1 MSGNES
7 KLPAL
12 THITGNEYEMNWPS
26 VWITTPSGRKY
37 RIEDRGMSGD
47 RIDHSLITGSPRDE
61 LVTVTPDTDGRGEIL
76 MGTTINQFGE
86 EMVDE

>member
-7 KLPAL
+7 KMPAL

-37 RIEDRGMSGD
+37 RIEDRGIDGD
-47 RIDHSLITGSPRDE
+47 RIDHSLITG
-61 LVTVTPDTDGRGEIL
+61 TPPIDSMVALLADTDGQGEIVL
-76 MGTTINQFGE
+76 GQVAEVI
-86 EMVDE
+86 DE

>member
-7 KLPAL
+7 KMPAL

-37 RIEDRGMSGD
+37 RIEDRGLDGD
-47 RIDHSLITGSPRDE
+47 RIDHSLITG
-61 LVTVTPDTDGRGEIL
+61 TPPTDSMVALLADTDGQGEIVL
-76 MGTTINQFGE
+76 GQVAE
-86 EMVDE
+86 EVRDE